1 MKKNEESLQNLDLPR
16 LALHCRREEVRI
28 MPRKVQTQK
37 SSELLH
43 IAGPVA
49 DPGPELILDKD
60 RLARLK
66 LEMLGQ
72 EILEL
77 KNQIKIAETY
87 QVLIKEQHNI
97 K

>member
-1 MKKNEESLQNLDLPR
+1 MSRQLQR
-16 LALHCRREEVRI
+16 
-28 MPRKVQTQK
+28 QK
-37 SSELLH
+37 SLELAK

-66 LEMLGQ
+66 LEMLDQ

-87 QVLIKEQHNI
+87 RVLIKEQHNI